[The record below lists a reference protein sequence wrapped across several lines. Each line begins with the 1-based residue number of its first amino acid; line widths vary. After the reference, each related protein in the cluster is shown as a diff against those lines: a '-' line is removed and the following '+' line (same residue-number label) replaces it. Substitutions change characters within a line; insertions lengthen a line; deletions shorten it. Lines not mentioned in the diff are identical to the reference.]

1 MNPLPPDWQ
10 PASLPLPEEAARA
23 RDYLRALRHALAA
36 HISGRDYDV
45 HRLITHYTA
54 QIDCIISGL
63 YRRCISDPR
72 VRLYAIGGYGRAE
85 LFPAS
90 DIDLLL
96 LTPDETDRDA
106 IETFVQTLWQLGLD
120 IAQHVHRTSELPT
133 AAQNDIDLLT
143 SLLENRQLAG
153 EALPIDPARPPLINK
168 TAYIRHKQQEQRAR
182 DSKQHGQLEPNLKN
196 GNGGLRDY
204 QMIDWLS
211 AYCYHDRSH
220 ATLIARHLM
229 TEGESAGLRQSR
241 DALWRIRFALHL
253 GGARQKNTLDFEQQ
267 KRLAATFGYR
277 DQRHNLAIE
286 QLMQHYYQHS
296 MRIRRINQRV
306 VSHIEADHQPPQ
318 PAVPLTADYA
328 SQHGKLTLRDPAAF
342 TQNPQQ
348 PWETFQYLQQNPA
361 IHEPHPDLVRHI
373 RRHRIELTNIAR
385 RRDADNRRAFL
396 ALLARPGTVY
406 PQLARIHQYGLLYRI
421 IPAFAHITGRMQYD
435 LFHQYTVD
443 QHTLKLIETLDRM
456 VRPDPAYPE
465 AAAIISSLQNPTIL
479 YLAAL
484 FHDIGKGYDG
494 DHSQTGAQI
503 ADLYARENDA
513 ISLEDRAQLVWLVAH
528 HLDHSLT
535 AQKKDLTDPAT
546 IAAYAATI
554 PDRDHLD
561 NLYLLTIA
569 DISATNPTLWNNWR
583 ASLIHDLYRQ
593 TRHQLEHHQ
602 DSLHE
607 QEQHARAQA
616 KAQLA
621 ADPATIDA
629 LWAQLPEA
637 YFRGETAAAI
647 AAKTRHLLGTAY
659 HPAPSPVGEGQGI
672 PTKNAD
678 AFFVGTRGGGSK
690 PTAPATAPQT
700 NHKPPPKVA
709 NHSTPSPVGLGQLA
723 RSARKGWG
731 EGSKPTAPAT
741 GSQTN
746 HKPPPK
752 VANHSIPSPVGE
764 GRGLPTKNAD
774 AFFVGTRGGG
784 SKPAAPATTSQTKDK
799 QPPVVA
805 YYSAP
810 SPVGEGR
817 GGGSKPTAPA
827 TASQTNHKPP
837 LTRGKPHAA
846 SLIQQHPPR
855 LIISSPNPADIL
867 LARIT
872 HYLEKHNHN
881 IHEARLYTTR
891 DHRLTIQEYTLGETP
906 PPAPG
911 LAREL
916 EAHIADNRPPPPLA
930 RRLPGSRDKHFT
942 IRPRVHIQQEA
953 AHTTLELTCKDR
965 HGLLS
970 LISRILL
977 AHGVH
982 ISHAKI
988 STFGEK
994 AEDSFHLTD
1003 AAHHP
1008 LTDATTLTALQQA
1021 LQQALLAALQ

>member
-1 MNPLPPDWQ
+1 MLALPPDWQ
-10 PASLPLPEEAARA
+10 PAAPALSPLAEAARA
-23 RDYLRALRHALAA
+23 RDYLRALRHGLAA
-36 HISGRDYDV
+36 HIRGRDYDV

-54 QIDCIISGL
+54 QIDRIISGL
-63 YRRCISDPR
+63 YQRCISDPR

-120 IAQHVHRTSELPT
+120 IAQHVHRTSDLNAAAT
-133 AAQNDIDLLT
+133 ADTDLLT

-153 EALPIDPARPPLINK
+153 EAQPIDPARPPLITK

-182 DSKQHGQLEPNLKN
+182 DAKQERLGQLEPNLKN
-196 GNGGLRDY
+196 SSGGLRDY

-306 VSHIEADHQPPQ
+306 VSHIEADPQPPQ
-318 PAVPLTADYA
+318 PAVPLTRDYA
-328 SQHGKLTLRDPAAF
+328 SQHGKLTLHDPASF
-342 TQNPQQ
+342 TQNPNQ
-348 PWETFQYLQQNPA
+348 PWELFQYLQQNPT
-361 IHEPHPDLVRHI
+361 IREPHPDLVRHI
-373 RRHRIELTNIAR
+373 RRHRDSLTNIAR

-396 ALLARPGTVY
+396 ALLAQPGNVH
-406 PQLARIHQYGLLYRI
+406 PQLARIHQYGLLYRY

-443 QHTLKLIETLDRM
+443 QHTLKLIETLDRL

-465 AAAIISSLQNPTIL
+465 AAETLTRLKNPAIL

-513 ISLEDRAQLVWLVAH
+513 TPPEDRALLTWLVAH

-535 AQKKDLTDPAT
+535 AQKKDLTDPDT

-554 PDRDHLD
+554 PSAEHL
-561 NLYLLTIA
+561 NHLYLLTLA
-569 DISATNPTLWNNWR
+569 DISATNPSLWNTWR
-583 ASLIHDLYRQ
+583 ASLLYDLYQQ

-602 DSLHE
+602 DSLH
-607 QEQHARAQA
+607 AREHRAREQA

-621 ADPATIDA
+621 SDA
-629 LWAQLPEA
+629 QTLEHLWAQLPEA

-647 AAKTRHLLGTAY
+647 AAKTRHLLA
-659 HPAPSPVGEGQGI
+659 HGE
-672 PTKNAD
+672 
-678 AFFVGTRGGGSK
+678 
-690 PTAPATAPQT
+690 
-700 NHKPPPKVA
+700 NHAV
-709 NHSTPSPVGLGQLA
+709 N
-723 RSARKGWG
+723 
-731 EGSKPTAPAT
+731 
-741 GSQTN
+741 
-746 HKPPPK
+746 
-752 VANHSIPSPVGE
+752 
-764 GRGLPTKNAD
+764 
-774 AFFVGTRGGG
+774 
-784 SKPAAPATTSQTKDK
+784 
-799 QPPVVA
+799 
-805 YYSAP
+805 
-810 SPVGEGR
+810 
-817 GGGSKPTAPA
+817 
-827 TASQTNHKPP
+827 
-837 LTRGKPHAA
+837 
-846 SLIQQHPPR
+846 LIQEHPPR
-855 LIISSPNPADIL
+855 LFITSPNPPDIL

-872 HYLEKHNHN
+872 HYLEQHNHN
-881 IHEARLYTTR
+881 IHEARLYTTA
-891 DHRLTIQEYTLGETP
+891 DHRLTLQEYTLSENP
-906 PPAPG
+906 PPAPE
-911 LAREL
+911 LAHEL
-916 EAHIADNRPPPPLA
+916 EQHIADKQPPPPLA
-930 RRLPGSRDKHFT
+930 RRLPRERLKHFT
-942 IRPRVHIQQEA
+942 THTRVHIQPEGD
-953 AHTTLELTCKDR
+953 HTTLELTCKDR

-988 STFGEK
+988 GTYGEK
-994 AEDSFHLTD
+994 VEDSFHLTD
-1003 AAHHP
+1003 AQHRP
-1008 LTDATTLTALQQA
+1008 LTDPATLAALK
-1021 LQQALLAALQ
+1021 QALLEALQ

>member
-10 PASLPLPEEAARA
+10 PAAPALSPLVEAARA
-23 RDYLRALRHALAA
+23 RDYLRELRHGLAA
-36 HISGRDYDV
+36 HIRGRDYDV
-45 HRLITHYTA
+45 HRLIVHYTA
-54 QIDCIISGL
+54 QIDRILGYL
-63 YRRCISDPR
+63 YQRTIANPR
-72 VRLYAIGGYGRAE
+72 IRLYAIGGYGRGE

-96 LTPDETDRDA
+96 LTPDDTDHDA
-106 IETFVQTLWQLGLD
+106 IETYIQTLWQLGLD

-153 EALPIDPARPPLINK
+153 EPHPIDPARPPLISK
-168 TAYIRHKQQEQRAR
+168 IAYIRHKQQEQRAR

-406 PQLARIHQYGLLYRI
+406 PQLARIHQYGLLYRY

-443 QHTLKLIETLDRM
+443 QHTLKLIETLDRL

-621 ADPATIDA
+621 AAPATIDA
-629 LWAQLPEA
+629 LWAQLPDA
-637 YFRGETAAAI
+637 CFRGETAAAI

-659 HPAPSPVGEGQGI
+659 QPTPPHDGLRPADIHQTAPSPVGEG
-672 PTKNAD
+672 
-678 AFFVGTRGGGSK
+678 RGGGSK
-690 PTAPATAPQT
+690 PSTPATASQTNHKLPPKVANHSAPSPVGEGRGGGSKPSAPATTPQT

-709 NHSTPSPVGLGQLA
+709 NHSTPSPVG
-723 RSARKGWG
+723 
-731 EGSKPTAPAT
+731 
-741 GSQTN
+741 
-746 HKPPPK
+746 
-752 VANHSIPSPVGE
+752 E
-764 GRGLPTKNAD
+764 GRG
-774 AFFVGTRGGG
+774 
-784 SKPAAPATTSQTKDK
+784 
-799 QPPVVA
+799 
-805 YYSAP
+805 
-810 SPVGEGR
+810 E
-817 GGGSKPTAPA
+817 GSKPTAPA

-837 LTRGKPHAA
+837 PKVAYHSAPSPVGLGQLARSARKGWGGGSKPPAPATAPQTNHKPPLTRDKPHAV

-906 PPAPG
+906 PPAPE
-911 LAREL
+911 LAHEL
-916 EAHIADNRPPPPLA
+916 ERHIADNRPPPPLA

-970 LISRILL
+970 LVSRILL

-1008 LTDATTLTALQQA
+1008 LTDPATLTA

>member
-1 MNPLPPDWQ
+1 MPSPALPDWQ
-10 PASLPLPEEAARA
+10 PASLPIHEEAARA

-36 HISGRDYDV
+36 HITGRDYDV
-45 HRLITHYTA
+45 YRLITHYTA
-54 QIDCIISGL
+54 QIDRIISGL
-63 YRRCISDPR
+63 YQRSIADPR

-96 LTPDETDRDA
+96 LTPDDSTDHDA
-106 IETFVQTLWQLGLD
+106 IETYIQTLWQLGLD

-153 EALPIDPARPPLINK
+153 EPHPIDPARPPLITK

-182 DSKQHGQLEPNLKN
+182 DGKQHGQIEPNLKN

-204 QMIDWLS
+204 QMIDWLT

-220 ATLIARHLM
+220 VTLIARHLM

-348 PWETFQYLQQNPA
+348 PWTMFQYLQQNPA

-373 RRHRIELTNIAR
+373 RRHRDELTNIAR

-396 ALLARPGTVY
+396 ALLAQPGNVH
-406 PQLARIHQYGLLYRI
+406 PQLARIHQYGLLYRY

-443 QHTLKLIETLDRM
+443 QHTLKLIETLDRL

-465 AAAIISSLQNPTIL
+465 AAGIISSLQNPTIL

-513 ISLEDRAQLVWLVAH
+513 ISPEDRAQLVWLVAH

-741 GSQTN
+741 VSQTN

-1021 LQQALLAALQ
+1021 LLAALQ

>member
-1 MNPLPPDWQ
+1 MLALPPDWQ
-10 PASLPLPEEAARA
+10 PAAPALSPLAEAARA
-23 RDYLRALRHALAA
+23 RDYLRELRHGLAA

-45 HRLITHYTA
+45 HRLIAHYTA
-54 QIDCIISGL
+54 QIDRILGYL
-63 YRRCISDPR
+63 YQRTIAKPR
-72 VRLYAIGGYGRAE
+72 IRLYAIGGYGRGE

-96 LTPDETDRDA
+96 LIPDDLTNRDT
-106 IETFVQTLWQLGLD
+106 IETFIQTLWQLGLD
-120 IAQHVHRTSELPT
+120 IAQHVHADRDLAPAAT
-133 AAQNDIDLLT
+133 ADIDLLT

-153 EALPIDPARPPLINK
+153 EPHPIDPARPPLIAK

-182 DSKQHGQLEPNLKN
+182 DAKQERLGQLEPNLKN
-196 GNGGLRDY
+196 SSGGLRDEH
-204 QMIDWLS
+204 MITWLS
-211 AYCYHDRSH
+211 AYCYHDHSH
-220 ATLIARHLM
+220 ASLIAKNLM
-229 TEGESAGLRQSR
+229 TPGESAGLHESR

-318 PAVPLTADYA
+318 PAVPLTRDYA
-328 SQHGKLTLRDPAAF
+328 SQHGKLTLRDPAIF
-342 TQNPQQ
+342 TQNPKQ
-348 PWETFQYLQQNPA
+348 PWELFQYLQQNPT
-361 IHEPHPDLVRHI
+361 IREPHPDLVRHI
-373 RRHRIELTNIAR
+373 RRHRDSLTNIAR

-396 ALLARPGTVY
+396 ALLAQPGNVH
-406 PQLARIHQYGLLYRI
+406 PQLARIHQYGLLYRY

-443 QHTLKLIETLDRM
+443 QHTLKLIETLDRL

-465 AAAIISSLQNPTIL
+465 AAETLTRLKNPAIL

-513 ISLEDRAQLVWLVAH
+513 IPPEDRALLTWLVAH

-535 AQKKDLTDPAT
+535 AQKKDLTDPDT

-554 PDRDHLD
+554 PSADHLD
-561 NLYLLTIA
+561 HLYLLTLA
-569 DISATNPTLWNNWR
+569 DISATNPSLWNTWR
-583 ASLIHDLYRQ
+583 ASLLYDLYQQ

-602 DSLHE
+602 DSLH
-607 QEQHARAQA
+607 AREHRAREQA

-621 ADPATIDA
+621 SDA
-629 LWAQLPEA
+629 QTLEHLWAQLPEA

-647 AAKTRHLLGTAY
+647 AAKTRHLLARADNTESPPLQSGEGLGRGCENREATTSETCQQT
-659 HPAPSPVGEGQGI
+659 APSPVGEGW
-672 PTKNAD
+672 
-678 AFFVGTRGGGSK
+678 GGGSK
-690 PTAPATAPQT
+690 P
-700 NHKPPPKVA
+700 
-709 NHSTPSPVGLGQLA
+709 S
-723 RSARKGWG
+723 
-731 EGSKPTAPAT
+731 
-741 GSQTN
+741 
-746 HKPPPK
+746 
-752 VANHSIPSPVGE
+752 
-764 GRGLPTKNAD
+764 
-774 AFFVGTRGGG
+774 
-784 SKPAAPATTSQTKDK
+784 APATTSEANEPLPPQPGK
-799 QPPVVA
+799 Q
-805 YYSAP
+805 
-810 SPVGEGR
+810 
-817 GGGSKPTAPA
+817 
-827 TASQTNHKPP
+827 
-837 LTRGKPHAA
+837 HAV
-846 SLIQQHPPR
+846 SLIQEHPPR
-855 LIISSPNPADIL
+855 LFITSPNPPDIL

-872 HYLEKHNHN
+872 HYLEQHNHN
-881 IHEARLYTTR
+881 IHEARLYTTA
-891 DHRLTIQEYTLGETP
+891 DHRLTLQEYTLSENP
-906 PPAPG
+906 PPAPE

-988 STFGEK
+988 GTYGEK
-994 AEDSFHLTD
+994 VEDSFHLTD
-1003 AAHHP
+1003 AQHRP
-1008 LTDATTLTALQQA
+1008 LTDAATLAALKQALLTALQ
-1021 LQQALLAALQ
+1021 

>member
-1 MNPLPPDWQ
+1 MPPLPPDWQ
-10 PASLPLPEEAARA
+10 PAAPALSPLAEAARA
-23 RDYLRALRHALAA
+23 RDYLRELRHGLAA
-36 HISGRDYDV
+36 HIRGRDYDV
-45 HRLITHYTA
+45 HRLIVHYTA
-54 QIDCIISGL
+54 QIDRILGYL
-63 YRRCISDPR
+63 YQRTIANPR

-96 LTPDETDRDA
+96 LTPDDSTDHDA
-106 IETFVQTLWQLGLD
+106 IETYIQTLWQLGLD
-120 IAQHVHRTSELPT
+120 IAQHVHRTSNLAAAAT
-133 AAQNDIDLLT
+133 ADTDLLT

-153 EALPIDPARPPLINK
+153 EPHPIDPARPPLISK
-168 TAYIRHKQQEQRAR
+168 IAYIRHKQQEQRAR

-373 RRHRIELTNIAR
+373 RRHRDELTNIAR

-443 QHTLKLIETLDRM
+443 QHTLKLIETLDRL

-465 AAAIISSLQNPTIL
+465 AAAIISGLQNPTIL

-513 ISLEDRAQLVWLVAH
+513 ISPEDRAQLVWLVAH

-621 ADPATIDA
+621 AAPATIDA
-629 LWAQLPEA
+629 LWAQLPDA
-637 YFRGETAAAI
+637 CFRGETAAAI

-659 HPAPSPVGEGQGI
+659 QPTPPHDGLRPADI
-672 PTKNAD
+672 H
-678 AFFVGTRGGGSK
+678 
-690 PTAPATAPQT
+690 QT
-700 NHKPPPKVA
+700 
-709 NHSTPSPVGLGQLA
+709 
-723 RSARKGWG
+723 
-731 EGSKPTAPAT
+731 
-741 GSQTN
+741 
-746 HKPPPK
+746 
-752 VANHSIPSPVGE
+752 
-764 GRGLPTKNAD
+764 
-774 AFFVGTRGGG
+774 
-784 SKPAAPATTSQTKDK
+784 
-799 QPPVVA
+799 
-805 YYSAP
+805 AP

-817 GGGSKPTAPA
+817 GGGSKPAAPATTPQTNHKPSPKVAYHSSPSPVGEGWGGGSKPTAPA
-827 TASQTNHKPP
+827 TAPQTNHKPP

-906 PPAPG
+906 PPAPE

-1003 AAHHP
+1003 AAHRP
-1008 LTDATTLTALQQA
+1008 LTDPATLTA

>member
-1 MNPLPPDWQ
+1 MPSPALPDWQ
-10 PASLPLPEEAARA
+10 PASLPIHEEAARA

-36 HISGRDYDV
+36 HITGRDYDV
-45 HRLITHYTA
+45 YRLITHYTA
-54 QIDCIISGL
+54 QIDRIISGL
-63 YRRCISDPR
+63 YQRSIADPR

-96 LTPDETDRDA
+96 LTPDDSTDHDA
-106 IETFVQTLWQLGLD
+106 IETYIQTLWQLGLD

-153 EALPIDPARPPLINK
+153 EAHPIDPARPPLITK

-182 DSKQHGQLEPNLKN
+182 DGKQHGQLEPNLKN

-204 QMIDWLS
+204 QMIDWLT

-220 ATLIARHLM
+220 VTLIARHLM

-348 PWETFQYLQQNPA
+348 PWTMFQYLQQNPA

-373 RRHRIELTNIAR
+373 RRHRDELTNIAR

-396 ALLARPGTVY
+396 ALLARPGAVH
-406 PQLARIHQYGLLYRI
+406 PQLARIHQYGLLYRY

-443 QHTLKLIETLDRM
+443 QHTLKLIETLDRL

-465 AAAIISSLQNPTIL
+465 AASLISGLQNPTIL

-513 ISLEDRAQLVWLVAH
+513 ISPEERALLTWLVAH

-554 PDRDHLD
+554 PSRTHLD
-561 NLYLLTIA
+561 HLYLLTLA
-569 DISATNPTLWNNWR
+569 DISATNPSLWNTWR
-583 ASLIHDLYRQ
+583 ASLLYDLYQQ

-602 DSLHE
+602 DSLYE

-621 ADPATIDA
+621 ADPAAIDA

-637 YFRGETAAAI
+637 CFRGETAAAI

-659 HPAPSPVGEGQGI
+659 HPTPPHDGLRPADIHQTAPSPVGEGRGGGSK
-672 PTKNAD
+672 PTVPATTPQTNHKPPPKVAYHS
-678 AFFVGTRGGGSK
+678 APSPVGLGQLARSARKGWGGGSK
-690 PTAPATAPQT
+690 PTAPATASQT

-723 RSARKGWG
+723 RSARKG
-731 EGSKPTAPAT
+731 
-741 GSQTN
+741 
-746 HKPPPK
+746 
-752 VANHSIPSPVGE
+752 
-764 GRGLPTKNAD
+764 
-774 AFFVGTRGGG
+774 
-784 SKPAAPATTSQTKDK
+784 
-799 QPPVVA
+799 
-805 YYSAP
+805 
-810 SPVGEGR
+810 R
-817 GGGSKPTAPA
+817 GGGSKPTAPT
-827 TASQTNHKPP
+827 TAPQTNHKPP
-837 LTRGKPHAA
+837 LTRDKPHAV

-891 DHRLTIQEYTLGETP
+891 DHRLIIQEYTLGETP

-942 IRPRVHIQQEA
+942 IRPHVHIQQET

-970 LISRILL
+970 LVSRILL

-1003 AAHHP
+1003 AAHRP
-1008 LTDATTLTALQQA
+1008 LTDTATLTA

>member
-1 MNPLPPDWQ
+1 MPPLPPDWQ
-10 PASLPLPEEAARA
+10 PAAPALSPLAEAARA
-23 RDYLRALRHALAA
+23 RDYLRALRHGLAA
-36 HISGRDYDV
+36 HIRGRDYDV

-54 QIDCIISGL
+54 QIDRIISGL
-63 YRRCISDPR
+63 YQRCISDPR

-120 IAQHVHRTSELPT
+120 IAQHVHRTSDLNAAAT
-133 AAQNDIDLLT
+133 ADTDLLT

-153 EALPIDPARPPLINK
+153 EAQPIDPARPPLITK

-182 DSKQHGQLEPNLKN
+182 DAKQHGQLEPNLKN

-229 TEGESAGLRQSR
+229 TEGESAGLKQSR

-328 SQHGKLTLRDPAAF
+328 SQHGKLTLRNPAAF

-348 PWETFQYLQQNPA
+348 PWTMFQYLQQNPA

-373 RRHRIELTNIAR
+373 RRHRDELTNIAR

-465 AAAIISSLQNPTIL
+465 AADLLANHKNPALL

-513 ISLEDRAQLVWLVAH
+513 ISPEERAQLVWLVAH

-621 ADPATIDA
+621 TDPATIDV
-629 LWAQLPEA
+629 LWAQLPDA
-637 YFRGETAAAI
+637 CFRGETAAAI

-700 NHKPPPKVA
+700 NHKPP
-709 NHSTPSPVGLGQLA
+709 
-723 RSARKGWG
+723 
-731 EGSKPTAPAT
+731 
-741 GSQTN
+741 
-746 HKPPPK
+746 
-752 VANHSIPSPVGE
+752 
-764 GRGLPTKNAD
+764 
-774 AFFVGTRGGG
+774 
-784 SKPAAPATTSQTKDK
+784 
-799 QPPVVA
+799 
-805 YYSAP
+805 
-810 SPVGEGR
+810 
-817 GGGSKPTAPA
+817 
-827 TASQTNHKPP
+827 
-837 LTRGKPHAA
+837 LTHGKPHAV

-994 AEDSFHLTD
+994 AEDSFHLTN
-1003 AAHHP
+1003 AAHRP
-1008 LTDATTLTALQQA
+1008 LTDAATLTALQQA
-1021 LQQALLAALQ
+1021 LLDALQ

>member
-1 MNPLPPDWQ
+1 MLALPPDWQ
-10 PASLPLPEEAARA
+10 PAAPALSPLAEAARA
-23 RDYLRALRHALAA
+23 RDYLRELRHGLAA
-36 HISGRDYDV
+36 HIRGRDYDV
-45 HRLITHYTA
+45 HRLIVHYTA
-54 QIDCIISGL
+54 QIDRILGYL
-63 YRRCISDPR
+63 YQRTIANPR
-72 VRLYAIGGYGRAE
+72 IRLYAIGGYGRGE

-96 LTPDETDRDA
+96 LTPDDLTNRDT
-106 IETFVQTLWQLGLD
+106 IETFIQTLWQLGLD
-120 IAQHVHRTSELPT
+120 IAQHVHADRDLAPAAT
-133 AAQNDIDLLT
+133 ADIDLLT

-153 EALPIDPARPPLINK
+153 EPHPIDPARPPLIAK

-182 DSKQHGQLEPNLKN
+182 DAKQERLGQLEPNLKN
-196 GNGGLRDY
+196 SSGGLRDEH
-204 QMIDWLS
+204 MITWLS
-211 AYCYHDRSH
+211 AYCYHDHSH
-220 ATLIARHLM
+220 ASLIAKNLM
-229 TEGESAGLRQSR
+229 TPGESAGLHESR

-318 PAVPLTADYA
+318 PAVPLTRDYA
-328 SQHGKLTLRDPAAF
+328 SQHGKLTLRDPASF
-342 TQNPQQ
+342 TQNPKQ
-348 PWETFQYLQQNPA
+348 PWELFQYLQQNPT
-361 IHEPHPDLVRHI
+361 IREPHPDLVRHI
-373 RRHRIELTNIAR
+373 RRHRDSLTNIAR

-396 ALLARPGTVY
+396 ALLAQPGNVH
-406 PQLARIHQYGLLYRI
+406 PQLARIHQYGLLYRY

-443 QHTLKLIETLDRM
+443 QHTLKLIETLDRL

-465 AAAIISSLQNPTIL
+465 AAETLTRLKNPAIL

-513 ISLEDRAQLVWLVAH
+513 IPPEDRALLTWLVAH

-535 AQKKDLTDPAT
+535 AQKKDLTDPDT

-554 PDRDHLD
+554 PSAEHLD
-561 NLYLLTIA
+561 HLYLLTLA
-569 DISATNPTLWNNWR
+569 DISATNPSLWNTWR
-583 ASLIHDLYRQ
+583 ASLLYDLYQQ

-602 DSLHE
+602 DSLYE

-647 AAKTRHLLGTAY
+647 AAKTRHLLARADNTESPPLQSGEGLGRGCENREATTSETCQQT
-659 HPAPSPVGEGQGI
+659 APSPVGEGW
-672 PTKNAD
+672 
-678 AFFVGTRGGGSK
+678 GGGSK
-690 PTAPATAPQT
+690 P
-700 NHKPPPKVA
+700 
-709 NHSTPSPVGLGQLA
+709 S
-723 RSARKGWG
+723 
-731 EGSKPTAPAT
+731 
-741 GSQTN
+741 
-746 HKPPPK
+746 
-752 VANHSIPSPVGE
+752 
-764 GRGLPTKNAD
+764 
-774 AFFVGTRGGG
+774 
-784 SKPAAPATTSQTKDK
+784 APATTSKARADNTAPPPLRSGEGLGRGCENRETTTSETCQQT
-799 QPPVVA
+799 
-805 YYSAP
+805 AP
-810 SPVGEGR
+810 SPVGEGW
-817 GGGSKPTAPA
+817 GGGSKPSAPA
-827 TASQTNHKPP
+827 PSPEANEPLPP
-837 LTRGKPHAA
+837 QPGKQHAV
-846 SLIQQHPPR
+846 SLIQEHPPR
-855 LIISSPNPADIL
+855 LFITSPNPPDIL

-872 HYLEKHNHN
+872 HYLEQHNHN
-881 IHEARLYTTR
+881 IHEARLYTTA
-891 DHRLTIQEYTLGETP
+891 DHRLTLQEYTLSENP
-906 PPAPG
+906 PPAPE
-911 LAREL
+911 LAHEL
-916 EAHIADNRPPPPLA
+916 EQHIADKQPPPPLA
-930 RRLPGSRDKHFT
+930 RRLPRERLKHFT
-942 IRPRVHIQQEA
+942 THTRVHIQPEGD
-953 AHTTLELTCKDR
+953 HTTLELTCKDR

-988 STFGEK
+988 GTYGEK
-994 AEDSFHLTD
+994 VEDSFHLTD
-1003 AAHHP
+1003 AQHRP
-1008 LTDATTLTALQQA
+1008 LTDAATLAALKQALLTALQ
-1021 LQQALLAALQ
+1021 